1 MWIDKYIDI
10 DARNLVDIQVAMA
23 APNEKK
29 IRGAAFS
36 PADRQKM
43 KQHFKKI
50 MEVRLMPFNRNK
62 IRTLEESVAK
72 TRKGIKNQLSNW
84 LLKKPDRLENDGLKD
99 AFRMNKAEHELRYL
113 CDLAF
118 VSQDYETASQN
129 AQFPL
134 KDFKNCKAHRF
145 AASCQ
150 EIQLMS

>member
-1 MWIDKYIDI
+1 M
-10 DARNLVDIQVAMA
+10 
-23 APNEKK
+23 
-29 IRGAAFS
+29 
-36 PADRQKM
+36 
-43 KQHFKKI
+43 KKI
-50 MEVRLMPFNRNK
+50 MEVRLMPFNRSK

-99 AFRMNKAEHELRYL
+99 AFRMNKAEHELRNL

-134 KDFKNCKAHRF
+134 KDFKNCKAFRF

-150 EIQLMS
+150 EV